1 MNTHKKIKK
10 TAYLRGFAVMCSFLI
25 VITGCTNSDNP
36 FSSDSTESSSI
47 SIDDLNINVK
57 YAESYDE
64 TRITFSRRWPSSI
77 SHSLAKTVDEGG
89 EIMTDYERISKLVAF
104 DEEGYLYTS
113 TEFLEGDSQMNMPE
127 SIYEE
132 VKHKKPAEDINKD
145 PITRIEFSNG
155 QLKHFGRSG
164 KLLSEHSFNPEDYRL
179 DEETLE
185 ILSTIIMD
193 LSDED
198 ETVSSSIDA
207 LNVSGLQYNIKNE
220 FYADVV
226 EPVKNQGQTDVSKY
240 KYRLDLRIGEK
251 VEEVAYDLQNRL
263 LHYRVSNF
271 ITVDGRP
278 MLQRELY
285 YEYGELNNNWEVIA
299 RKVTTRTNH
308 KIIIQ

>member
-1 MNTHKKIKK
+1 MKTHEKTKNT
-10 TAYLRGFAVMCSFLI
+10 ACLRSFAVVLGLLLSI
-25 VITGCTNSDNP
+25 SSCTNFDNP
-36 FSSDSTESSSI
+36 MSSENTKPTVT
-47 SIDDLNINVK
+47 IDDLNIDVK

-64 TRITFSRRWPSSI
+64 TRVTFSRRWPSSI
-77 SHSLAKTVDEGG
+77 SHGLAKTVDEGG
-89 EIMTDYERISKLVAF
+89 EIMTDYERISKLIAF
-104 DEEGYLYTS
+104 DEEGNLYTS

-132 VKHKKPAEDINKD
+132 VKDKKPAEDINKD

-164 KLLSEHSFNPEDYRL
+164 KLLSEHSFNPKDYRL

-185 ILSTIIMD
+185 TLSTIIMD

-198 ETVSSSIDA
+198 ETISSSIDA
-207 LNVSGLQYNIKNE
+207 LNVLGLQYNLKNE

-226 EPVKNQGQTDVSKY
+226 EPVSNQDHNDVSKY
-240 KYRLDLRIGEK
+240 KYRLDLRSGERI
-251 VEEVAYDLQNRL
+251 EEVAYDLQNRP
-263 LHYRVSNF
+263 LHYRISNF
-271 ITVDGRP
+271 VTVDGRP

-285 YEYGELNNNWEVIA
+285 YEYGELNNNWEVVA

-308 KIIIQ
+308 SIIRQ

>member
-1 MNTHKKIKK
+1 MSSENTKP
-10 TAYLRGFAVMCSFLI
+10 TV
-25 VITGCTNSDNP
+25 T
-36 FSSDSTESSSI
+36 
-47 SIDDLNINVK
+47 IDDLNIDVK

-64 TRITFSRRWPSSI
+64 TRVTFSRRWPSSI
-77 SHSLAKTVDEGG
+77 SHGLAKTVDEGG
-89 EIMTDYERISKLVAF
+89 EIMTDYERISKLIAF
-104 DEEGYLYTS
+104 DEEGNLYTS

-132 VKHKKPAEDINKD
+132 VKDKKPAEDINKD

-164 KLLSEHSFNPEDYRL
+164 KLLSEHSFNPKDYRL

-185 ILSTIIMD
+185 TLSTIIMD

-198 ETVSSSIDA
+198 ETISSSIDA
-207 LNVSGLQYNIKNE
+207 LNVLGLQYNLKNE

-226 EPVKNQGQTDVSKY
+226 EPVSNQDHNDVSKY
-240 KYRLDLRIGEK
+240 KYRLDLRSGERI
-251 VEEVAYDLQNRL
+251 EEVAYDLQNRP
-263 LHYRVSNF
+263 LHYRISNF
-271 ITVDGRP
+271 VTVDGRP

-285 YEYGELNNNWEVIA
+285 YEYGELNNNWEVVA

-308 KIIIQ
+308 SIIRQ